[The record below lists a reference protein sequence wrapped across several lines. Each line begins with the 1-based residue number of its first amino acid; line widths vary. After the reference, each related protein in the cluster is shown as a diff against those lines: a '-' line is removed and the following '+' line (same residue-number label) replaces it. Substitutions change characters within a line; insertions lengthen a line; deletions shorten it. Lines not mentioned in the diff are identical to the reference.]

1 MASYRS
7 MPAENPFLS
16 SDEEV
21 LDDDAGDYGD
31 NGADVY
37 DPKDAPISVDED
49 DLDATGMQGRDEQSH
64 FNSDPFY
71 KSLFHEI
78 DSSNSDAN
86 YSSSSTTSESIS
98 VSDIDDMPTPTIYF
112 EKDELDAIV
121 EDEFE
126 EDADD
131 DAECTIRYDRVE
143 EAVIPFQ
150 NVFVDN
156 PQQDTDKEFLDD
168 IRYTSSPA
176 QVEKVPS
183 VGSAIKVK
191 KKKLPRMA

>member
-1 MASYRS
+1 MDAIDDLNIYTPHRS
-7 MPAENPFLS
+7 SDKVVQKVPTWHHTLHARGKPIS
-16 SDEEV
+16 SSDDEEV

-143 EAVIPFQ
+143 
-150 NVFVDN
+150 
-156 PQQDTDKEFLDD
+156 
-168 IRYTSSPA
+168 
-176 QVEKVPS
+176 
-183 VGSAIKVK
+183 GSGHTFSK
-191 KKKLPRMA
+191 RFRR

>member
-16 SDEEV
+16 SDDEEV
-21 LDDDAGDYGD
+21 LYDDAGGYGD
-31 NGADVY
+31 NGAGVY
-37 DPKDAPISVDED
+37 DPKDAPMGVAADGSEPTYIQGKD
-49 DLDATGMQGRDEQSH
+49 DQSH

-121 EDEFE
+121 EDDFE
-126 EDADD
+126 EDDHD

-143 EAVIPFQ
+143 EAVILFKTFSLIIHSKTRTRSSWKIYGTLAALP
-150 NVFVDN
+150 
-156 PQQDTDKEFLDD
+156 KWKRFL
-168 IRYTSSPA
+168 R
-176 QVEKVPS
+176 
-183 VGSAIKVK
+183 
-191 KKKLPRMA
+191 